1 MKRRK
6 SLASGF
12 LTTILA
18 ISQAG
23 CGVEVMTVAVWL
35 GHIVLYTA
43 AVRATIK
50 IVDQIID
57 QNQTKVGDAVEANPG
72 DPDRG
77 IIRSMRVGKRSDG
90 TAIGELVTF
99 ENVPVVKNS
108 SGKWIV
114 EKYYLDQVMA
124 PKLGSS
130 D

>member
-1 MKRRK
+1 MKRRNHM
-6 SLASGF
+6 ASGF
-12 LTTILA
+12 LATILA

-23 CGVEVMTVAVWL
+23 CGVEVMTVAIWL
-35 GHIVLYTA
+35 GQIVLYTA

-57 QNQTKVGDAVEANPG
+57 QNQTKVGDAVDVNAG

-77 IIRSMRVGKRSDG
+77 IIRSMRVGRRSDG
-90 TAIGELVTF
+90 APTGELVTF
-99 ENVPVVKNS
+99 ENVPVIKNS

-124 PKLGSS
+124 PRLGSS

>member
-6 SLASGF
+6 PLASGF
-12 LTTILA
+12 LATILA

-57 QNQTKVGDAVEANPG
+57 QNQAKVGDTVEPNQG

-77 IIRSMRVGKRSDG
+77 IIRSMRVGRRSNG
-90 TAIGELVTF
+90 TPTGDLVTF
-99 ENVPVVKNS
+99 ENVPVVRNS

-124 PKLGSS
+124 PRLDSS